1 MAFEREWNCIFCS
14 GCEEGDYLG
23 LLPMERNVP
32 AVADLAVND
41 GRSETCPWKRYG
53 LDFWIFKGEMG
64 EDVHFFFW
72 NTVEQRTDFYLLQPV
87 FINCP
92 CNST

>member
-14 GCEEGDYLG
+14 GCEEGGYLG

-64 EDVHFFFW
+64 EDIHFFFL
-72 NTVEQRTDFYLLQPV
+72 EYGRTKNGFL
-87 FINCP
+87 
-92 CNST
+92 STSTSVY